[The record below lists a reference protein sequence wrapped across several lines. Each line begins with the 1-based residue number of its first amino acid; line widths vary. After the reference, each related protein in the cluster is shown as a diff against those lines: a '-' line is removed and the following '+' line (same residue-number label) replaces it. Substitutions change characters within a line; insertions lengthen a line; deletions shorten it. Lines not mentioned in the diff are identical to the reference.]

1 VNIEYSELLI
11 LDEQQAVTL
20 YELVELS
27 GMTVETLVMLVESG
41 ALVPKVEENDNQD
54 TWQFNCQCVETI
66 RTLSRL
72 KQAFDLEENALGLL
86 MVLLERIKT
95 LENQSMR

>member
-1 VNIEYSELLI
+1 MNIEYSELLM
-11 LDEQQAVTL
+11 LDEHQAVTL

-27 GMTVETLVMLVESG
+27 GMTAETLVKLVESG

-54 TWQFNCQCVETI
+54 RWQFNCQCVETI